1 MTVRPYIVLSCCIS
15 LDGYLDDA
23 ATDRLRLSNDLDF
36 ARVDAVR
43 ATCDAILVGANTIRN
58 DDPRLLVQA
67 PALRAARVAG
77 GRRPSPLKVTVTRT
91 GALDPRSRFFTAGDS
106 DRLVYCS
113 SSAVA
118 EARRRFGAAATVA
131 DAGAR
136 PSMDR
141 IVSDLACRGV
151 TRLLVEGGG
160 DVLTQFLTGGLADEL
175 HLAVAPLFVGDHR
188 GARFVKDGR
197 FPWTTGQRAELID
210 TRAVGDVA
218 LLRYALS
225 DHCTDGPTAAVAFP

>member
-1 MTVRPYIVLSCCIS
+1 M
-15 LDGYLDDA
+15 
-23 ATDRLRLSNDLDF
+23 
-36 ARVDAVR
+36 
-43 ATCDAILVGANTIRN
+43 
-58 DDPRLLVQA
+58 
-67 PALRAARVAG
+67 
-77 GRRPSPLKVTVTRT
+77 TRT

-188 GARFVKDGR
+188 GARFV
-197 FPWTTGQRAELID
+197 TGQRAELID